1 MPERVLLKKQ
11 IIRSWTATIQ
21 NEYDNQLI
29 NSERG
34 LQFYFCRHLLEKF
47 KSDNVNRT
55 LFIEPR
61 ISTGDPRE
69 SRYPDIVIC
78 NRNRIISVIE
88 IKYQPR
94 STPDFAKD
102 LATLNWIRDGG
113 SNFNLTNERFL
124 GKKNVGLKAYKL
136 DSDAILCW
144 AGVYKTPSESNFAEI
159 LLENNDSFNKSF
171 LSLHASTKLN
181 SHAEIFP
188 EG

>member
-1 MPERVLLKKQ
+1 MAERVLLKKQ
-11 IIRSWTATIQ
+11 IIRSWTASIK

-34 LQFYFCRHLLEKF
+34 LQFYFCRHLLEEFKF
-47 KSDNVNRT
+47 DGLNRT

-61 ISTGDPRE
+61 ISIGNSRE

-78 NRNRIISVIE
+78 NSKQIVSVIE

-113 SNFNLTNERFL
+113 SNFSLTNERFL
-124 GKKNVGLKAYKL
+124 GKKNVGQKGYKL
-136 DSDAILCW
+136 ESDAIFCW
-144 AGVYKTPSESNFAEI
+144 AGFDV
-159 LLENNDSFNKSF
+159 
-171 LSLHASTKLN
+171 
-181 SHAEIFP
+181 
-188 EG
+188 